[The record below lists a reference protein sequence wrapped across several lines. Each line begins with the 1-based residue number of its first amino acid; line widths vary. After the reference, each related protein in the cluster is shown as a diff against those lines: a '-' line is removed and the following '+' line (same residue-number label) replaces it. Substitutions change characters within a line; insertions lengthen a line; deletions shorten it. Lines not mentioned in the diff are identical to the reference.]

1 MRRVPLLAAVL
12 LSLAVAFTAESASN
26 TTGKLKVSTPGVML
40 ELKMSNK
47 PTPVPNGREIPLPV
61 GAYTP
66 AKITCY
72 AKQGA
77 GKKPE
82 MRSIQS
88 TGPFGDLKQIS
99 VTEGQLTEVT
109 AGPPFTLTA
118 GVSKATI
125 KAGVKTVSI
134 GLKIVGAA
142 GEVYSPATIMKDKTK
157 MPAPQVRVL
166 DEKGAV
172 LAQGAFEYG

>member
-1 MRRVPLLAAVL
+1 VL

-40 ELKMSNK
+40 ELKMGTK

-82 MRSIQS
+82 MWSIQS
-88 TGPFGDLKQIS
+88 TGPFGTLKEIS
-99 VTEGQLTEVT
+99 VTEGQVTDVT

-118 GVSKATI
+118 GVSKATM
-125 KAGVKTVSI
+125 KAGVKTVPISLRI
-134 GLKIVGAA
+134 TGAA
-142 GEVYSPATIMKDKTK
+142 GEIYSPATIMKDKTK